1 MDSKICV
8 LGLGYIGLPTASIF
22 AVHGFWV
29 VGVDI
34 NTNIVE
40 TIHNGNVHIREPG
53 LDTMVT
59 AATHSGHLIAQSSP
73 EPSDVFIIAVPTPIT
88 EEKHADI
95 NAVIAASESIVP
107 VLRNGNLVI
116 LESTVPPGTTE
127 RIVIPILENSGLKA
141 KEDFQI
147 VHAPERVLPGRIMQE
162 LVQNDRILG
171 GIDADSAE
179 RAREL
184 YKTFVTGNIY
194 LTDATTAEFSKL
206 VENTYRDVNVAL
218 ANEFARISEK
228 LNINV
233 WEVIEL
239 ANRHPRV
246 QVLQPGPGVGGH
258 CIPIDPWFIY
268 ECFPGEAH
276 LIKQGRLN
284 NDLMPAYVSKAIL
297 QMVSEIRGPIV
308 TILGLTYKA
317 NVDDTRESPSY
328 EIVDLLKEAGCEV
341 KVHDPYVYPEK
352 TVDEAVSGSDCI
364 VLLVDHNEYLEI
376 EPESLATKMR
386 NLNFY
391 VARYFK
397 QQDHWIRAGFRVR
410 QLGNKLGG

>member
-34 NTNIVE
+34 NTKIIE
-40 TIHNGNVHIREPG
+40 TINNGSVHIREPG
-53 LDTMVT
+53 LDTMVM
-59 AATHSGHLIAQSSP
+59 AATHSGHLIARSSP

-88 EEKHADI
+88 EEKRADI
-95 NAVIAASESIVP
+95 DAVVAASESIVP
-107 VLRNGNLVI
+107 VLRKGNLVI

-127 RIVIPILENSGLKA
+127 MIVMPILERSGLKA
-141 KEDFQI
+141 GEDFQI
-147 VHAPERVLPGRIMQE
+147 AHAPERVLPGRIMQE

-171 GIDADSAE
+171 GVDLSSAE

-184 YKTFVTGNIY
+184 YKTFVTGNVY

-239 ANRHPRV
+239 ANKHPRV
-246 QVLQPGPGVGGH
+246 KVLQPGPGVGGH
-258 CIPIDPWFIY
+258 CIPVDPWFIH
-268 ECFPGEAH
+268 ECFPEEAH

-284 NDLMPAYVSKAIL
+284 NDLMPAYVSQAVL
-297 QMVSEIRGPIV
+297 QMVADIPGPV
-308 TILGLTYKA
+308 LTVLGLTYKA

-341 KVHDPYVYPEK
+341 KVHDPYVYPEQSLE
-352 TVDEAVSGSDCI
+352 EAVSGSDCI

-391 VARYFK
+391 VARKFNL
-397 QQDHWIRAGFRVR
+397 QDRWNRAGFRVR
-410 QLGNKLGG
+410 QLGNKSVG